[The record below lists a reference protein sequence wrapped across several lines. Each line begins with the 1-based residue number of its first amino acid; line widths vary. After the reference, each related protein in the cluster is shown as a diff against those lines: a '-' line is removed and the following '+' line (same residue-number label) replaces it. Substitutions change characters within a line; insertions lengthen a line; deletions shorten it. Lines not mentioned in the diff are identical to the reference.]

1 MWAVDAGEIKMNNC
15 AKRGAVAAIV
25 CLITNVSAWSQ
36 GLPYDAELTID
47 SAGTIHIDSASVP
60 IPDVLSEG
68 GKEVLMRTKPTEGP
82 GAPVPLPGDIA
93 DIVELRRVYNENLQ
107 PYVDH
112 MREVFPVD
120 IEETTID
127 GISAVIITPK
137 GGVPE
142 RNRNRLF
149 LNGPGGGYRTGVR
162 ANGLLISIPVAAN
175 LGVKVISILYRQ
187 GPEYQFP
194 AASEDLLKVWRH
206 ALKTYKPQ
214 NIGMVG
220 CSAGG
225 SLVTQTTAMLIQ
237 AGEPTPGVLGVYCS
251 GLGPT
256 AGGDS
261 RFFGQLTVTNIASG
275 LPSGGGMPDGPN
287 YYTGVDT
294 NRFVVS
300 PTLDKKLLARFPP
313 TIFFTATRDFAMSG
327 SAYSHRKLLEVGVES
342 DLLIYDG
349 LYHGFMTNP
358 DFPES
363 KEAYKLTAAFFDKSL
378 GH

>member
-1 MWAVDAGEIKMNNC
+1 MKDPVKNILILAIAGLLAATPIWAQVLPSDAKMRLDPN
-15 AKRGAVAAIV
+15 
-25 CLITNVSAWSQ
+25 
-36 GLPYDAELTID
+36 
-47 SAGTIHIDSASVP
+47 GTIHIDSADVP
-60 IPDVLSEG
+60 LPDVLSDG
-68 GKEVLMRTKPTEGP
+68 SKEVLMRTKPTEGP
-82 GAPVPLPGDIA
+82 GAPVPLPGDID
-93 DIVELRRVYNENLQ
+93 DIVELRRIYNENLQ

-127 GISAVIITPK
+127 GISVAVITPA

-162 ANGLLISIPVAAN
+162 GNGLLISIPVAAN
-175 LGVKVISILYRQ
+175 LGVKVMSILYRQ

-194 AASEDLLKVWRH
+194 AASEDLLKVWRY
-206 ALKTYKPQ
+206 ALKTYQPR

-256 AGGDS
+256 PNGDS
-261 RFFGQLTVTNIASG
+261 RFFGQLTVTNVASG
-275 LPSGGGMPDGPN
+275 LPSAGGPGSGGPT
-287 YYTGVDT
+287 YYTGVDM
-294 NRFVVS
+294 NRFIVS
-300 PTLDKKLLARFPP
+300 PTLDRTLLAKFPP
-313 TIFFTATRDFAMSG
+313 TIFFTATRDFAMG
-327 SAYSHRKLLEVGVES
+327 GAAYSHRKLLEVGVES

-363 KEAYKLTAAFFDKSL
+363 KEAYKLTAAFFDKHL
-378 GH
+378 GR

>member
-1 MWAVDAGEIKMNNC
+1 MNS
-15 AKRGAVAAIV
+15 RGMSAACLALVGLLSNVA
-25 CLITNVSAWSQ
+25 AWSQ
-36 GLPYDAELTID
+36 VLPSDSKMRIDAN
-47 SAGTIHIDSASVP
+47 GTIHIDSASVP
-60 IPDVLSEG
+60 LPDALSDG

-82 GAPVPLPGDIA
+82 GAPVPLPGTID
-93 DIVELRRVYNENLQ
+93 DIVELRRVYNQNLQ

-127 GISAVIITPK
+127 GISVAIITPQ

-162 ANGLLISIPVAAN
+162 GNGLLISIPVAAN
-175 LGVKVISILYRQ
+175 LGVKVMSILYRQ
-187 GPEYQFP
+187 GPEHRFP
-194 AASEDLLKVWRH
+194 AASEDLLKVWRYV
-206 ALKTYKPQ
+206 LKTYAPQ

-237 AGEPTPGVLGVYCS
+237 AGEATPGVLGVYCS

-256 AGGDS
+256 PNGDS
-261 RFFGQLTVTNIASG
+261 RFFGQLTVTNVAAG
-275 LPSGGGMPDGPN
+275 LPSGGPSMDGPN
-287 YYTGVDT
+287 YYTGVDM
-294 NRFVVS
+294 NRFIVS
-300 PTLDKKLLARFPP
+300 PTLDKELLAKFPP
-313 TIFFTATRDFAMSG
+313 TIFFTATRDFALSG
-327 SAYSHRKLLEVGVES
+327 AAYSHRKLLEVGVES

-363 KEAYKLTAAFFDKSL
+363 QEAYKLTAAFFDKYL